1 MEILGYSERGA
12 MNALFYG
19 IAIAMDLKAANT
31 FVSMCGIKEQYEDFD
46 FYIECS
52 LSEFGSPDLVII
64 AKKTNGKL
72 EAIFVEAKVSC
83 GNEFNIQKVK
93 DEHDEY
99 ISGSVYKKGR
109 TSNLFFQLRLK
120 DYFFRKIHGKDIS
133 HIPQLIR
140 NSGNHKRSNGNNE
153 IVLKLVDIIKQC
165 SEAKY
170 IALIPKQKGDY
181 PNTSKYGFDTH
192 FVTWEDLSKDSALKG
207 YIDNT
212 IKFNEVRNSQIKN
225 NYK

>member
-1 MEILGYSERGA
+1 MTGQQNTSG
-12 MNALFYG
+12 
-19 IAIAMDLKAANT
+19 DLR
-31 FVSMCGIKEQYEDFD
+31 YEDFD

-83 GNEFNIQKVK
+83 GKEFNIQKVK

-99 ISGSVYKKGR
+99 IKECVYKTGR

-120 DYFFRKIHGKDIS
+120 DYFFRKTHGEDIS
-133 HIPQLIR
+133 HIPQLIQ
-140 NSGNHKRSNGNNE
+140 NSGNHKRSNGKNE

-165 SEAKY
+165 REAKY
-170 IALIPKQKGDY
+170 IALIPEQNDDY
-181 PNTSKYGFDTH
+181 PSTSNYGFDTH
-192 FVTWEDLSKDSALKG
+192 YVAWEDISEDSAFKG
-207 YIDNT
+207 YIEKT
-212 IKFNEVRNSQIKN
+212 IKFNEVSNSQIKN

>member
-19 IAIAMDLKAANT
+19 IAIAKDLKAANT
-31 FVSMCGIKEQYEDFD
+31 FVSMSGIKEQYADFD

-109 TSNLFFQLRLK
+109 ASNLFFQLRLK
-120 DYFFRKIHGKDIS
+120 DYFFRKTHGKDIS
-133 HIPQLIR
+133 RIPQLIQ
-140 NSGNHKRSNGNNE
+140 NSGNHKRSNGKNE
-153 IVLKLVDIIKQC
+153 IVLKLADIIKQC

-170 IALIPKQKGDY
+170 IALIPEQNDDY
-181 PNTSKYGFDTH
+181 PCTSKYGFDTH
-192 FVTWEDLSKDSALKG
+192 FVAWEDVCGNSELKG

-212 IKFNEVRNSQIKN
+212 IKFNEVSNSQITNK
-225 NYK
+225 KK